1 MLKTRLGFIE
11 FDQFNMHAIFASGV
25 KNVSRSWNS
34 TFLNVS
40 QFSRM
45 NLFETASIKC
55 KSGRRDADISHSFV
69 FVLGNRCSPRL
80 PKLSRVPK
88 PYPRKEM
95 RLTILPARHTPRKP
109 TLTLLNKESPFCQIQ
124 RLPSWSFSNYHFS
137 SDSEF
142 AKLFLLFGFEFI
154 IQFASSRFQKKKL
167 QHVLF

>member
-1 MLKTRLGFIE
+1 MYL
-11 FDQFNMHAIFASGV
+11 
-25 KNVSRSWNS
+25 
-34 TFLNVS
+34 

-69 FVLGNRCSPRL
+69 FVLGNRCFPRL

-154 IQFASSRFQKKKL
+154 IQFASSRFQKKTPTCAFLNNTYLNLNCQKTSCQKTNL
-167 QHVLF
+167 NFQLAFWY